1 MIAHEPMQ
9 DDERR
14 VEDLRF
20 AEQFLIW
27 ALRAWTHNSLRSSDK
42 HVAIETGFKLAK
54 VEPALASL
62 TFFMRVLLS
71 VATRPIEI
79 RCMHCACVSADE
91 ELLLHA
97 VGALQ
102 AGRHMGA
109 HIVLHRYLP
118 CAAVRMATPGLE
130 ALAERMR
137 RGGLFVEQNEF
148 GRAHVNGLA
157 MDAMLPSAA
166 IH

>member
-1 MIAHEPMQ
+1 MIVPEPMREE
-9 DDERR
+9 ERR
-14 VEDLRF
+14 LAEMRF

-27 ALRAWTHNSLRSSDK
+27 ALRAWTHNSLRPSDK
-42 HVAIETGFKLAK
+42 RVAIETGFKLAK
-54 VEPALASL
+54 IEPALASL

-79 RCMHCACVSADE
+79 RCIHCTSASADE

-102 AGRHMGA
+102 AGRYMGA
-109 HIVLHRYLP
+109 HIVLHHYLP
-118 CAAVRMATPGLE
+118 CAAVRMATPSL
-130 ALAERMR
+130 AAFAERLR
-137 RGGLFVEQNEF
+137 QGVLLIEQNEF

-166 IH
+166 VH